1 MVQASTTGEAVIE
14 TYLALSGVVCS
25 ALPHTVS
32 QDLHAN
38 HEGKQPRS
46 RQGDSWW
53 WLGWRPAGLPACSV
67 CTVSSRLA
75 ASRLVLLLPLVPLR
89 PHLRHAPA
97 LQWLTFFFSA
107 SRDSRRSL
115 GGC

>member
-14 TYLALSGVVCS
+14 TYLALWQCVVL
-25 ALPHTVS
+25 LPHTVS

-53 WLGWRPAGLPACSV
+53 W
-67 CTVSSRLA
+67 T
-75 ASRLVLLLPLVPLR
+75 
-89 PHLRHAPA
+89 
-97 LQWLTFFFSA
+97 
-107 SRDSRRSL
+107 
-115 GGC
+115 GG